1 VNEVFFRRNKQRDSA
16 KSADSR
22 YAMPAGTRAYAV
34 GDVHGC
40 LDDLKSLLDRI
51 SEHARETDMHTHLIF
66 LGDLVDRGPDSAG
79 VVDWLTRNQLPCDS
93 HHFLM
98 GNHEEAMLAVWNGD
112 TDVIGNWLRYGGRE
126 TLLSYGI
133 SASQIFSAG
142 ADLPRLMREVI
153 PESHIRF
160 MEGFK
165 DTIRLGDYLF
175 VHAGIRPGI
184 PIVEQDPGDLRWIR
198 DEFLTD
204 EETDHGMLVV
214 HGHTIRPSPDVRA
227 NRIGIDTGCYS
238 SGVLTALVLEE
249 SQREFLQTSG
259 TAAK

>member
-1 VNEVFFRRNKQRDSA
+1 
-16 KSADSR
+16 
-22 YAMPAGTRAYAV
+22 MPAGTRAYAV

-40 LDDLKSLLDRI
+40 LDDLKVLLDRI
-51 SEHARETDMHTHLIF
+51 EEHARGTEMQTHLVF
-66 LGDLVDRGPDSAG
+66 LGDLVDRGPNSAG
-79 VVDWLTRNQLPCDS
+79 VLGWLTSHQLPCQS

-112 TDVIGNWLRYGGRE
+112 TSVISNWLRYGGRE
-126 TLLSYGI
+126 TLLSYGA
-133 SASQIFSAG
+133 SAADIFSAG
-142 ADLPRLMREVI
+142 ADLPRLMREVV

-165 DTIRLGDYLF
+165 DTLRLGDYLF

-184 PIVEQDPGDLRWIR
+184 PMAEQDRSDLRWIR

-214 HGHTIRPSPDVRA
+214 HGHTIRSSPDVRA

-249 SQREFLQTSG
+249 SKRRFIQT
-259 TAAK
+259 TASD